1 MKKDKFYYYDE
12 KNDLIEYQKGNEDT
26 FAVWVNP
33 YLTLMF
39 PIDCTELIAKNAV
52 GFQIN
57 EMKHILHKA
66 EEQASVPLNPEQE
79 RHMAELFTES
89 GWTNS
94 VDKDGDKIWT
104 KDLDWNENGNTK
116 EASTCIEQIMD
127 ANQGDTIN

>member
-1 MKKDKFYYYDE
+1 MKKNKFYYYDE
-12 KNDLIEYQKGNEDT
+12 KNDLIEYTKGNEST

-33 YLTLMF
+33 YLTLLF
-39 PIDCTELIAKNAV
+39 PIDCTELIPNNIV

-79 RHMAELFTES
+79 RHMTELFTES

-94 VDKDGDKIWT
+94 VNENGDTIWT
-104 KDLDWNENGNTK
+104 KDLDWNKNGNIA
-116 EASTCIEQIMD
+116 EASTSTKQIMD
-127 ANQGDTIN
+127 ANKGDTIN